1 MGGGFWTLSYKNDE
15 RDVNAI
21 KKAIQLGITTIG
33 TAEMYGGGHAEELVG
48 KAIKDFKRDDIFI
61 ITKSLAKPHKV

>member
-21 KKAIQLGITTIG
+21 KKAIELGITTID
-33 TAEMYGGGHAEELVG
+33 TAE
-48 KAIKDFKRDDIFI
+48 I
-61 ITKSLAKPHKV
+61 

>member
-1 MGGGFWTLSYKNDE
+1 
-15 RDVNAI
+15 
-21 KKAIQLGITTIG
+21 
-33 TAEMYGGGHAEELVG
+33 MYGGGHAEELVG